1 MKRKTLL
8 MIMILLV
15 FFLSISHPVYT
26 LAEVDPGKKNGESL
40 YRGDDEIKKSGE
52 EIREETD
59 VESEEL
65 DTHGLKDIKEGKKE
79 FYNEY
84 SDEFDELEEN
94 VPGASIFVDLIKD
107 FDYVS
112 GNFDCGKFDIL
123 CHIVNFIFVTG
134 TSIINFLVAPLGKL
148 AIEPEKIIDD
158 ATFTKFNNNF
168 NSFTTSLL
176 AVFLIFQIM
185 KIYVFRLTNHNDT
198 VSVLNEKIVKVFI
211 AGIFLFSYEYFFQ
224 LILTIQYRV
233 NYGIF
238 SYVSNTNEIT
248 TNMMLNLL
256 LTPNGIMFVFM
267 VLAYA
272 ILLAILF
279 FQMTYTFALIGLFY
293 VVGPVAVVTMVN
305 DEYNMFTMWL
315 RTIIARFVTLSAQG
329 LCVILSFSYATKIDW
344 IFSMDPMENAF
355 SKIIA
360 LSFLIVGITLPG
372 LLKDFGNSSGS
383 ARGAISATQS
393 VTRVF
398 TRR

>member
-1 MKRKTLL
+1 
-8 MIMILLV
+8 
-15 FFLSISHPVYT
+15 
-26 LAEVDPGKKNGESL
+26 
-40 YRGDDEIKKSGE
+40 
-52 EIREETD
+52 
-59 VESEEL
+59 
-65 DTHGLKDIKEGKKE
+65 
-79 FYNEY
+79 
-84 SDEFDELEEN
+84 
-94 VPGASIFVDLIKD
+94 
-107 FDYVS
+107 
-112 GNFDCGKFDIL
+112 
-123 CHIVNFIFVTG
+123 
-134 TSIINFLVAPLGKL
+134 
-148 AIEPEKIIDD
+148 
-158 ATFTKFNNNF
+158 NNNF

-344 IFSMDPMENAF
+344 IF
-355 SKIIA
+355 
-360 LSFLIVGITLPG
+360 
-372 LLKDFGNSSGS
+372 
-383 ARGAISATQS
+383 
-393 VTRVF
+393 
-398 TRR
+398 